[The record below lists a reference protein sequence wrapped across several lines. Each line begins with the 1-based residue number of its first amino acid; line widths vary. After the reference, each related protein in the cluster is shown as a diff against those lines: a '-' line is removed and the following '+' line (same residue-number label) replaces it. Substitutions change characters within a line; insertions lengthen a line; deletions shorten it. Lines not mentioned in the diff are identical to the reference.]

1 MASDADF
8 DADWHP
14 GFDSR
19 DSLMPTG
26 RQTMKDLLNGGL
38 EILV

>member
-14 GFDSR
+14 GFELCN
-19 DSLMPTG
+19 SLMPTG
-26 RQTMKDLLNGGL
+26 LQTMKDVLNGGL